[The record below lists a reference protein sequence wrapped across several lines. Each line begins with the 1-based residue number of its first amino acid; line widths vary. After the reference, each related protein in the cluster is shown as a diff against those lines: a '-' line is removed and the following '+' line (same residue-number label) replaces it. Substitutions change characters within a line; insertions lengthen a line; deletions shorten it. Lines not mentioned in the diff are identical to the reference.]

1 MRADSA
7 VSYRQASNESVVVQE
22 IKIGDKELNK
32 DLNLPIDGVSKL
44 DISISINID
53 SLLDETYLDR
63 SSKFHIVLDAI
74 CDNLRVRESIKS
86 WLIPLDQDTWTNPES
101 AVGLLPNAL
110 INNGLELEVVVCV
123 FEPIASKSDPLAC
136 DFEGGIVFRK
146 RIPISN
152 RGEGPLLPIE
162 YVGRASEND
171 PIWHI
176 ELDTSN
182 GLDAPASSSMRVF
195 VSEQTSFANA
205 LKSLRFT
212 NENKLATGIL
222 IHAIFDEVIRKVM
235 YDEEMILEMS
245 AANKSVQ
252 TLNDDH
258 WAKTPSSIGFLIN
271 SWTMK
276 LCAGRSLTDLAKEY
290 RNDPT
295 ELVKEIR
302 YQFLGKWI

>member
-22 IKIGDKELNK
+22 IKIGDKELDK

-44 DISISINID
+44 DISISINIV
-53 SLLDETYLDR
+53 SLLGETYLDR

-123 FEPIASKSDPLAC
+123 FEPIASKNDPLAC
-136 DFEGGIVFRK
+136 DFEGGIVFRQ

-235 YDEEMILEMS
+235 YDEEMILVMS
-245 AANKSVQ
+245 AANKSDQ
-252 TLNDDH
+252 TLDDDH

>member
-7 VSYRQASNESVVVQE
+7 VSYHQASTESVVIQE
-22 IKIGDKELNK
+22 IKIADKDISN

-44 DISISINID
+44 DVTVSIDID
-53 SLLDETYLDR
+53 ALLSETHLDR
-63 SSKFHIVLDAI
+63 QSNFHLVLDAI

-86 WLIPLDQDTWTNPES
+86 WIIPLDQDTWTNPES
-101 AVGLLPNAL
+101 AIGLLPNAL
-110 INNGLELEVVVCV
+110 INNGLELEIVVAV
-123 FEPIASKSDPLAC
+123 FEPKAFKNDSLAC
-136 DFEGGIVFRK
+136 DFEGGIVFRQ

-162 YVGRASEND
+162 YVARASEND
-171 PIWHI
+171 PIWYI

-195 VSEQTSFANA
+195 VSENTSFANA
-205 LKSLRFT
+205 LKALRFT

-222 IHAIFDEVIRKVM
+222 IHAIFDAVIRQVM
-235 YDEEMILEMS
+235 YDDEIILAVSE
-245 AANKSVQ
+245 ANREFDRLG
-252 TLNDDH
+252 TDH
-258 WAKTPSSIGFLIN
+258 WARTPSSIGFLIN

-276 LCAGRSLTDLAKEY
+276 LCAGRSLKDLAKEY
-290 RNDPT
+290 RSDPT
-295 ELVKEIR
+295 DLVKEIR

>member
-22 IKIGDKELNK
+22 IKIGDKELDK

-44 DISISINID
+44 DISISINIV
-53 SLLDETYLDR
+53 SLLGETYLDR

-123 FEPIASKSDPLAC
+123 FEPIASKNDPLAC
-136 DFEGGIVFRK
+136 DFEGGIVFRQ

-222 IHAIFDEVIRKVM
+222 IHAIFDEVIRRVM
-235 YDEEMILEMS
+235 YDEEMILVMS
-245 AANKSVQ
+245 AANKSDQ
-252 TLNDDH
+252 TLDDDH

>member
-22 IKIGDKELNK
+22 IKIGDKELDK

-44 DISISINID
+44 DITISIDID
-53 SLLDETYLDR
+53 SLLGETCLDR
-63 SSKFHIVLDAI
+63 SSKFSVVLDAI
-74 CDNLRVRESIKS
+74 CDNLRVRESVKS
-86 WLIPLDQDTWTNPES
+86 WMIPLDQDSWTNPES

-123 FEPIASKSDPLAC
+123 FEPIASKNDPLAC
-136 DFEGGIVFRK
+136 DFEGGIVFRQ

-162 YVGRASEND
+162 YVARASEND

-176 ELDTSN
+176 ELDLGS

-195 VSEQTSFANA
+195 VSENTSFANA

-222 IHAIFDEVIRKVM
+222 IHAIFDGVIRQVM
-235 YDEEMILEMS
+235 FDDGIVLEVS
-245 AANKSVQ
+245 EANKKFPE
-252 TLNDDH
+252 LEADH
-258 WAKTPSSIGFLIN
+258 WAKTPSCIGFLIY

-276 LCAGRSLTDLAKEY
+276 LCAGRSLKDLAKEY
-290 RNDPT
+290 RSDPT
-295 ELVKEIR
+295 DLVKEIR

>member
-7 VSYRQASNESVVVQE
+7 VSYRQATNESIVIQE
-22 IKIGDKELNK
+22 IKIADKAITS

-44 DISISINID
+44 DITISVDIKA
-53 SLLDETYLDR
+53 LLAETHLDDA
-63 SSKFHIVLDAI
+63 SKLQVVIDAI
-74 CDNLRVRESIKS
+74 CDNLRVRESVKS
-86 WLIPLDQDTWTNPES
+86 WVIPTGQDTWTNPES
-101 AVGLLPNAL
+101 AIGLLPNAL

-123 FEPIASKSDPLAC
+123 FEPIAAKNDPLAC
-136 DFEGGIVFRK
+136 DFEGGIVNRQ

-171 PIWHI
+171 IIWHI

-195 VSEQTSFANA
+195 ISEDTSFANA
-205 LKSLRFT
+205 LKSMRYT
-212 NENKLATGIL
+212 NENTLATGIL
-222 IHAIFDEVIRKVM
+222 IHAIFDEVIRQVM
-235 YDEEMILEMS
+235 YDEEMIREITE
-245 AANKSVQ
+245 ANNQ
-252 TLNDDH
+252 FLTLQDDH
-258 WAKTPSSIGFLIN
+258 WFKTSSSIGFLLN
-271 SWTMK
+271 AWTLK
-276 LCAGRSLTDLAKEY
+276 LCGGRSLSEVAQEY
-290 RNDPT
+290 RRDPT

>member
-53 SLLDETYLDR
+53 SLLGETYLDR

-123 FEPIASKSDPLAC
+123 FEPIASKNDPLAC
-136 DFEGGIVFRK
+136 DFEGGIVFRQ

-222 IHAIFDEVIRKVM
+222 IHAIFDEVIRRVM

-290 RNDPT
+290 RNDPA